1 MITSILPQIFVFEDT
16 VLLLEDHRSHNEFSL
31 FRIPPL
37 KPVLS
42 ILHPLYFQREIF
54 HLSSSTQ
61 YCCASS
67 QLAWFRS
74 FPDDTHHIDLLGIA
88 NNGQHGVERY
98 VLKHTNRN
106 GDLHLPP
113 FIPLLSL
120 QFLLEPENHSNF
132 EWIQGFSSTR
142 LWDDSAL
149 LLWMGDQ
156 TLVANLSPIIPNSQ
170 ASSSLAHSGVVDSP
184 TLEDES
190 EEEDWPWRSDK
201 STSIIL
207 YDQIDEAWRGHIAH
221 CPMSGRLCVLS
232 SNGIHVMDYLAP
244 PA

>member
-1 MITSILPQIFVFEDT
+1 
-16 VLLLEDHRSHNEFSL
+16 LLLQVDGFHKKFSL
-31 FRIPPL
+31 WRIPPL
-37 KPVLS
+37 KPVLG
-42 ILHPLYFQREIF
+42 IRNPLHHQMEIF
-54 HLSSSTQ
+54 HLASSPNQ
-61 YCCASS
+61 YCYASS
-67 QLAWFRS
+67 QSAWFRS
-74 FPDDTHHIDLLGIA
+74 YPDDIHHIDLLGIA
-88 NNGQHGVERY
+88 SNGQHGVARY

-120 QFLLEPENHSNF
+120 QFLVEDYPPY
-132 EWIQGFSSTR
+132 EWIRGFSSTH

-149 LLWMGDQ
+149 LLWMEDQ
-156 TLVANLSPIIPNSQ
+156 TLVANLSQIFPNSP

-184 TLEDES
+184 TLEDDN
-190 EEEDWPWRSDK
+190 EDRPWRSGK

-207 YDQIDEAWRGHIAH
+207 YDQIDEARRGHIAH